1 MTTTATS
8 SVPSVAFSPAL
19 RSFQPE
25 GVGPQETRW
34 FSWLRIGAVTL
45 LCAAPFAFGAVQVWA
60 WSALAIVSLVLLV
73 CWATGCA
80 LQKRVVIQW
89 LPLYIPALLLLLL
102 GLIQFAGGLSFD
114 KIGTREA
121 LTKFA
126 TDLVLFFLA
135 VQLFAAAPQKVW
147 RGLGLT
153 ITCYAFALS
162 IFAIVQ
168 FFSSPD
174 LVYWSVKPQWGGAI
188 FGPYINHNHYSG
200 LMEMLLPIAGA
211 YVLALPGHNPL
222 RWLGAFAILVSFAS
236 VELSGSRGGVI
247 SLLIEMAIFGLVFG
261 RSRLFG
267 NRRIAAISAAAAVSV
282 GAILIMMMIA
292 PPEILERYQT
302 LITSPD
308 LTMGMRTQMAKDTLR
323 IFRDHSLIGTGL
335 GSLETVY
342 PRYQT
347 VFPDRVV
354 EHAHNDFAELAAET
368 GLAGLVLAAMAAVIF
383 FSTGFSKVSSKVNDL
398 GGSIRLGAAIS
409 CCGILLHSFSDF
421 NLHIPANAAW
431 FAVCAAISQLPFTA
445 RRREHASRLSD
456 S

>member
-1 MTTTATS
+1 MTTAS
-8 SVPSVAFSPAL
+8 PVPPVAFNPAL

-25 GVGPQETRW
+25 GVGLQETRW
-34 FSWLRIGAVTL
+34 FSWLRIGVVTL
-45 LCAAPFAFGAVQVWA
+45 LCAAPFAFGAVQAWA

-73 CWATGCA
+73 CWAIGCA

-89 LPLYIPALLLLLL
+89 LPLYIPALLILLL
-102 GLIQFAGGLSFD
+102 GVIQFTGGLSLD

-121 LTKFA
+121 LIKFT
-126 TDLVLFFLA
+126 TDVVLFFL
-135 VQLFAAAPQKVW
+135 VGQLFATSSKRVW
-147 RGLGLT
+147 EGFGLT
-153 ITCYAFALS
+153 VTSYAFALS

-174 LVYWSVKPQWGGAI
+174 LVYWSIKPQWGGAI
-188 FGPYINHNHYSG
+188 FGPYINHNHYAG

-211 YVLALPGHNPL
+211 YVLAVPGHSPL
-222 RWLGAFAILVSFAS
+222 RWLGAFSVLVAFAS

-247 SLLIEMAIFGLVFG
+247 SLLIEMAIFGWVFG

-267 NRRIAAISAAAAVSV
+267 NRRIAAISAAGAVSV
-282 GAILIMMMIA
+282 GAILILMMIA

-302 LITSPD
+302 LIKSPD
-308 LTMGMRTQMAKDTLR
+308 LTFGMRTQMAKDTLH
-323 IFRDHSLIGTGL
+323 IFRDYPLIGTGL
-335 GSLETVY
+335 GTLETVY
-342 PRYQT
+342 PQYQT

-368 GLAGLVLAAMAAVIF
+368 GLTGLVLAIAAAVIF
-383 FSTGFSKVSSKVNDL
+383 FSTGFGKIGSKVNEL

-421 NLHIPANAAW
+421 NLHIPANVAW
-431 FAVCAAISQLPFTA
+431 FAACAAISQLPFTA
-445 RRREHASRLSD
+445 RRREHASRGSD